1 MKCKVINPFID
12 KVSKKRIEKEFECT
26 EARFKEIQ
34 SKGNFLEPIKEPK
47 KAEEQKGI

>member
-12 KVSKKRIEKEFECT
+12 KVTGKRIEKEYECT

-34 SKGNFLEPIKEPK
+34 SKGNFLVKVEEPK
-47 KAEEQKGI
+47 ADK

>member
-1 MKCKVINPFID
+1 MKCKVIRPFID

-34 SKGNFLEPIKEPK
+34 SKGNFLEKVEEPK
-47 KAEEQKGI
+47 ADK